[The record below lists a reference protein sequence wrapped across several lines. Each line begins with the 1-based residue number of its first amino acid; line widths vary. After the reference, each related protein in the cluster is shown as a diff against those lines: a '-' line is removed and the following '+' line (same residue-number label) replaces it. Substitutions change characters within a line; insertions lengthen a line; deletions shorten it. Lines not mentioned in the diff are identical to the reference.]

1 MKTYMYMYFSNER
14 SIAFGSC
21 LTVLCV
27 LIHSF
32 IILFTLIH
40 SFIPSRQVNG
50 VDVSSS
56 THEEAIKLLVTS
68 GDPLKLL
75 IRHEPPPEGLKVL
88 LTL

>member
-1 MKTYMYMYFSNER
+1 MKTYMYMYSGNER

-68 GDPLKLL
+68 DDPLKLL